1 MENSYRRW
9 QELQE
14 EISYQEVKDDVSI
27 QYKAFK
33 GKAHIATI
41 VVWSHKINKSCMLIW
56 RGAHQTC
63 RLCGSLNEAKDLV
76 EQ

>member
-56 RGAHQTC
+56 REGNKTC
-63 RLCGSLNEAKDLV
+63 QLCGSDTEARNLI